1 LLEMNPRATPTCHL
15 RFKAPSLPS
24 SLFLA
29 VTGEQPNSD
38 IREVSQD
45 TIALF
50 PNRVSQQSL
59 HPYFDDVP
67 DEEPKFIYACR
78 RLGSL
83 RKILGKRNRGTLS
96 KDVNQR
102 LSINYNPGRDA
113 F

>member
-1 LLEMNPRATPTCHL
+1 
-15 RFKAPSLPS
+15 
-24 SLFLA
+24 
-29 VTGEQPNSD
+29 
-38 IREVSQD
+38 
-45 TIALF
+45 
-50 PNRVSQQSL
+50 L

-96 KDVNQR
+96 EDLNLKMVNKLQSR
-102 LSINYNPGRDA
+102 EDA